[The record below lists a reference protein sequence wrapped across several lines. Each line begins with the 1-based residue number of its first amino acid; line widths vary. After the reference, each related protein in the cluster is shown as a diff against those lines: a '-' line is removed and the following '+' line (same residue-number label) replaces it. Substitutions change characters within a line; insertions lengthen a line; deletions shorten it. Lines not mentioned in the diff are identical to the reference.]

1 MKSQSTTVRKT
12 VKRRLAFIF
21 LTALVSTFGMV
32 ACGGGSRQQEDLEQ
46 RVGKLEQTVQQQQ
59 GEIESIKVSE
69 QEQQGSGQQQGQDE
83 ELFGEEEQGQGEQS

>member
-1 MKSQSTTVRKT
+1 
-12 VKRRLAFIF
+12 
-21 LTALVSTFGMV
+21 MV

-69 QEQQGSGQQQGQDE
+69 QEQQGQDE